1 MRFGKWLGN
10 KRRLRESIAIW
21 GIGFVFTDHVPDS
34 GQEHAVNGN
43 DGCLVSAVSHEAT
56 VANAEFMVIL
66 GF

>member
-1 MRFGKWLGN
+1 M
-10 KRRLRESIAIW
+10 
-21 GIGFVFTDHVPDS
+21 FTDHVPDS

-43 DGCLVSAVSHEAT
+43 DGFLVSAVSHEAT